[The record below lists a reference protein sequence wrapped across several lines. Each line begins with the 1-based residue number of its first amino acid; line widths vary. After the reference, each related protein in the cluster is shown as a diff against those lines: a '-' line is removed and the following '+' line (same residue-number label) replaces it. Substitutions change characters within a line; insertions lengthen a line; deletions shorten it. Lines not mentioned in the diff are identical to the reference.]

1 MFYLTEV
8 VPANSIWPTA
18 QNCIDKGIVPGFL
31 RGYNIEVTNRNGK
44 TYWMDCQYIDCEPE
58 DYFNCEWQQ
67 EHRSDWG
74 LTPTGRITFRGYYH
88 EEYDPDEREHFVIYH
103 KDLSESEE

>member
-8 VPANSIWPTA
+8 VPASSIWPTA
-18 QNCIDKGIVPGFL
+18 KNCIDKGIVSGLL
-31 RGYNIEVTNRNGK
+31 RGYNIEVTTREGK
-44 TYWMDCQYIDCEPE
+44 RYWADCQYIACEPE
-58 DYFNCEWQQ
+58 EYFNSEWQQ
-67 EHRSDWG
+67 EHRADWG

-88 EEYDPDEREHFVIYH
+88 EEYDPDERDYFVIYH